1 MDTSIFPFHE
11 GEQAVQRLVGMQAR
25 MAEIGP
31 RVIRDHLP
39 EQHQRF
45 FKQLPMLLAGMADAQ
60 GRPWASVLVGEPG
73 FIRSSAT
80 GLQIAALPLPGDPMA
95 DSLQPGADIGLLG
108 IELPTRRRNRANGR
122 VAALQADGFSVA
134 VTQSVGNCPQYIH
147 RREPVARP
155 AEAAVP
161 ATAPQP
167 LDRLDAAARALV
179 SRADTLFIASHAP
192 ATAERPAG
200 GADVSHRGGPAG
212 FVKVEDAHTL
222 LLPDY
227 SGNQMFMTLGN
238 LMVDDRAGLLFIDF
252 DTGDLLTLTG
262 RAELVWDGP
271 DVAALPGAQRAVRF
285 RLQAGRRLPQAMP
298 MQWRPIAG
306 TDRPA
311 APARPGR

>member
-1 MDTSIFPFHE
+1 MDAPIFPFHE

-31 RVIRDHLP
+31 RVIRDHMP

-45 FKQLPMLLAGMADAQ
+45 FEQLPMLLAGLADAQ

-73 FIRSSAT
+73 FVQAPDAQH
-80 GLQIAALPLPGDPMA
+80 LHIAALPLPGDPMA
-95 DSLQPGADIGLLG
+95 DGLQPGAEIGLLG
-108 IELPTRRRNRANGR
+108 IEPATRRRNRANGQVTALEAGGFG
-122 VAALQADGFSVA
+122 VAI
-134 VTQSVGNCPQYIH
+134 TQSVGNCPQYIQ
-147 RREPVARP
+147 RREPVTPP
-155 AEAAVP
+155 AD
-161 ATAPQP
+161 AP
-167 LDRLDAAARALV
+167 AAAPAQALATLDDDALALIA
-179 SRADTLFIASHAP
+179 RADTLFIATRAP
-192 ATAERPAG
+192 ATADRPAG

-212 FVKVEDAHTL
+212 FVKIEDVHTL

-271 DVAALPGAQRAVRF
+271 DVAALDRAQRAVRF
-285 RLQAGRRLPQAMP
+285 RLQEGRRLPRALP
-298 MQWRPIAG
+298 MRWRPIAG